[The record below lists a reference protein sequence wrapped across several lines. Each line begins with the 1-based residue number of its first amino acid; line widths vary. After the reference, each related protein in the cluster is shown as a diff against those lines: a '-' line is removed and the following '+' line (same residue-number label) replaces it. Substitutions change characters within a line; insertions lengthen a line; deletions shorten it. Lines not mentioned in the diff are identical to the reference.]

1 MLATNLRRA
10 AALLSNNSCANYRL
24 QRNLAMQL
32 PNWFT
37 RHCDEPFDIDSE
49 LKEVADCDHE
59 QNSLRVLAL
68 LSLGL
73 PAEEAFLRSRELL
86 EAVQWSA
93 SGLSAGKRRLAA
105 LLGSQENDYQR
116 AVYYALAGRG
126 AIAMLADLQRLT
138 NVLESRYLLS
148 NAAHNHSVQ
157 TTQPFNPYL
166 TDKPDGPLG
175 TFDPDYTLSDI
186 WDGIGH

>member
-1 MLATNLRRA
+1 MQLYCFSIMVAQNIDRQGNL
-10 AALLSNNSCANYRL
+10 L
-24 QRNLAMQL
+24 MQL
-32 PNWFT
+32 PSWY
-37 RHCDEPFDIDSE
+37 S
-49 LKEVADCDHE
+49 E
-59 QNSLRVLAL
+59 QNSLRVIAL

-73 PAEEAFLRSRELL
+73 PADEAFLRSRELL
-86 EAVQWSA
+86 ETVQSSA
-93 SGLSAGKRRLAA
+93 SDRPAGKRRLAA

-126 AIAMLADLQRLT
+126 AIAMLSDLQRLT

-148 NAAHNHSVQ
+148 IAADDRSVPI
-157 TTQPFNPYL
+157 TQPFNPYL

-186 WDGIGH
+186 WDDVWH

>member
-1 MLATNLRRA
+1 
-10 AALLSNNSCANYRL
+10 
-24 QRNLAMQL
+24 MQL

-37 RHCDEPFDIDSE
+37 RHCAEPFDIDAE
-49 LKEVADCDHE
+49 LKEIADSDHE

-73 PAEEAFLRSRELL
+73 PAEEAFLRTRELL
-86 EAVQWSA
+86 ETVQLSA
-93 SGLSAGKRRLAA
+93 SDIPAGKRRLAA
-105 LLGSQENDYQR
+105 LLGLQENDYQR

-126 AIAMLADLQRLT
+126 ALAMLCDLQRLT

-148 NAAHNHSVQ
+148 IAAHNHDVELS
-157 TTQPFNPYL
+157 QPFNPYL

-186 WDGIGH
+186 WDDNGH